1 MHDQF
6 DSNSHGAPGQ
16 RISTL
21 IELTRADGA
30 GRAREAGMAPP
41 VLHRPARPGRTTPA
55 VAHVAAHFAGRIALD
70 QAAALCRLS
79 PTQFCRLFKMEQSL
93 SFAQF
98 LLRFRLERACE
109 RLLHSDVLV
118 KEVAYAVGFND
129 LSYFARAFKR
139 QFGVCPREFQAGA
152 RSS

>member
-6 DSNSHGAPGQ
+6 DSDSRGAPGQ
-16 RISTL
+16 RIGTL
-21 IELTRADGA
+21 IELARDA
-30 GRAREAGMAPP
+30 GTAPP
-41 VLHRPARPGRTTPA
+41 VLRHFARQGRTTAA
-55 VAHVAAHFAGRIALD
+55 VAHVTAHFAGKIALD

-79 PTQFCRLFKMEQSL
+79 PTQFCRLFKMEQGV

-98 LLRFRLERACE
+98 LLRFRLERAGE
-109 RLLHSDVLV
+109 RLADSDVLV

-139 QFGVCPREFQAGA
+139 QFGVSPHQFQAGA